1 MRLVNLFTHYV
12 SGSDKHFERYSGCK
26 VTSIT
31 TYYTKY
37 DKHMM
42 EVVLDGKVFLG
53 KYCEEIFKDIQENLG
68 VPRDFLFHR
77 NSRNQLM
84 IACVPK
90 VWCFMEYA

>member
-1 MRLVNLFTHYV
+1 
-12 SGSDKHFERYSGCK
+12 
-26 VTSIT
+26 
-31 TYYTKY
+31 
-37 DKHMM
+37 M
-42 EVVLDGKVFLG
+42 EVVLNGKVFLG